1 MRAVLAL
8 LTVAT
13 LAGCANPPLPAVDP
27 GKAWIEMFT
36 TTGRLVMA
44 ESLDGRKLND
54 GRYFQVDPG
63 SHELEVRFDYEMY
76 AGGGLVNDPFD
87 RTCYLT
93 VRYDGFKAGQR
104 YRLEGRAIAM
114 QASARL
120 YDSNRQIVAEDR
132 AIHCIP

>member
-1 MRAVLAL
+1 MRAL
-8 LTVAT
+8 LLLLGCAT
-13 LAGCANPPLPAVDP
+13 LAACSSTPIPPVDP
-27 GKAWIEMFT
+27 AKAWVDMFT

-44 ESLDGRKLND
+44 QSLDGHQLND
-54 GRYFQVDPG
+54 GRYFQITPG
-63 SHELEVRFDYEMY
+63 SHELEVRFDYEIY
-76 AGGGLVNDPFD
+76 AGGGMISDPFD

-93 VRYDGFKAGQR
+93 LRYDDFKAGQR

-120 YDSNRQIVAEDR
+120 YDSDRQIVAEDR